1 MARLANLNGVSETLP
16 VLPRFPSVQTTRKK
30 ASFICFTGKK
40 SNDFQEQPLQTTRRI
55 ALGLASV
62 ALVGNPCNGVSLAEG
77 NGFWLDGP
85 LPVPSAQNSK
95 FCTEKFSGTAFATLS
110 LTRTMC
116 FDAEIANEKTGTRSF
131 LKRGLYMA
139 NIGTKGRKFRLK
151 KYAFDLLAM
160 ADLITKDTLNYV
172 RRYLRLKSTFMYFDF
187 DQVISAAPV
196 DEKQPLT
203 NLANRLFDTVEKLDG
218 AVKQRDLPQTETYY
232 KDTTVVLQEVMDR
245 MA

>member
-30 ASFICFTGKK
+30 ASIICFTGKK
-40 SNDFQEQPLQTTRRI
+40 SDDFQEQPLQTTRRI

-62 ALVGNPCNGVSLAEG
+62 ALVGNFCNGVSLAEG

-85 LPVPSAQNSK
+85 LPVPSAQNK
-95 FCTEKFSGTAFATLS
+95 
-110 LTRTMC
+110 
-116 FDAEIANEKTGTRSF
+116 IANEKTGTRSF

-160 ADLITKDTLNYV
+160 ADLIAKDTLNYV

-203 NLANRLFDTVEKLDG
+203 DLANRLFDTVEKLDG
-218 AVKQRDLPQTETYY
+218 AVKQRDLPRTETYY

>member
-85 LPVPSAQNSK
+85 LPVPSAQNK
-95 FCTEKFSGTAFATLS
+95 
-110 LTRTMC
+110 
-116 FDAEIANEKTGTRSF
+116 IANEKTGTRSF

>member
-1 MARLANLNGVSETLP
+1 MSHLANLNGVSETLP
-16 VLPRFPSVQTTRKK
+16 VIPRFPSVQTTQKK
-30 ASFICFTGKK
+30 ASIICFMSKK
-40 SNDFQEQPLQTTRRI
+40 SDGLQEQPLQTTRRL
-55 ALGLASV
+55 ALGLASI
-62 ALVGNPCNGVSLAEG
+62 ALVGNSCNGVSLAEG

-85 LPVPSAQNSK
+85 LPVPSAENK
-95 FCTEKFSGTAFATLS
+95 
-110 LTRTMC
+110 
-116 FDAEIANEKTGTRSF
+116 IANEKTGTRSF

-160 ADLITKDTLNYV
+160 ADLIAKDTLNYV

-187 DQVISAAPV
+187 DRVISAAPV

-203 NLANRLFDTVEKLDG
+203 DLANRLFDTVEKLDG
-218 AVKQRDLPQTETYY
+218 AVKQRDLLQTETYY
-232 KDTTVVLQEVMDR
+232 KDTTVILQEVMDR

>member
-85 LPVPSAQNSK
+85 LPVPSAQNK
-95 FCTEKFSGTAFATLS
+95 
-110 LTRTMC
+110 
-116 FDAEIANEKTGTRSF
+116 IANEKTGTRSF

-151 KYAFDLLAM
+151 KYANDLLAM

>member
-1 MARLANLNGVSETLP
+1 MARLANLNGVPETLP

-85 LPVPSAQNSK
+85 LPVPSAQNK
-95 FCTEKFSGTAFATLS
+95 
-110 LTRTMC
+110 
-116 FDAEIANEKTGTRSF
+116 IANEKTGTRSF

-218 AVKQRDLPQTETYY
+218 AVKQRNLPQTETYY